1 MALPWRGWRSQRR
14 APLHLPRRHVSLPL
28 PLSSFLPARL
38 EELDSARFTKLCREC
53 GLLCR
58 RFTPGYADVAF
69 TAAKKRK
76 ELRKWVICM

>member
-1 MALPWRGWRSQRR
+1 MALFTH
-14 APLHLPRRHVSLPL
+14 LH
-28 PLSSFLPARL
+28 SSWPRL

-58 RFTPGYADVAF
+58 RFTQGYADVAF

-76 ELRKWVICM
+76 ELRR

>member
-1 MALPWRGWRSQRR
+1 MAGLKISAR
-14 APLHLPRRHVSLPL
+14 ATLHLPRRHVSLPL

-58 RFTPGYADVAF
+58 RFTQGYADVAF